1 MIHYGFFLNIN
12 STCRHSVLRSSSI
25 RKTSKCDFSHR
36 CYQQPTVLLVLLK
49 RCSIRGALGDV
60 SAFLP
65 AEAFCTGCPSPLPG
79 WALKQ
84 NMLCTPLCYLHRC
97 VGGFCF
103 QQGGDLGC
111 PILQLES
118 LSLIPFT
125 CNWHCSLKG
134 CKQQSQALQADLTA
148 WMWHCAHRAAQTKGS
163 RLVSGRGFAL
173 MPVTS
178 AQ

>member
-1 MIHYGFFLNIN
+1 MWLLSQMLSATN
-12 STCRHSVLRSSSI
+12 SPVGITKEMQHKRSI
-25 RKTSKCDFSHR
+25 RRCECFSACR
-36 CYQQPTVLLVLLK
+36 
-49 RCSIRGALGDV
+49 S
-60 SAFLP
+60 FLYWLSF
-65 AEAFCTGCPSPLPG
+65 ASG

-84 NMLCTPLCYLHRC
+84 NMLCTPLCYLHHC

-148 WMWHCAHRAAQTKGS
+148 RMWHCAHRAAQTKGS
-163 RLVSGRGFAL
+163 RAGWCQAEGLL
-173 MPVTS
+173 WCL
-178 AQ
+178 